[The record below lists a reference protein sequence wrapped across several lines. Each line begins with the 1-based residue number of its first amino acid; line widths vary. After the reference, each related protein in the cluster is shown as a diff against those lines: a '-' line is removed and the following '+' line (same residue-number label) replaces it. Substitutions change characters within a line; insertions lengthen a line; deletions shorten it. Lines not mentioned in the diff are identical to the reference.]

1 MKKNV
6 CAGEVTDKK
15 CMNVAEQNANQSWKV
30 NKLLLSSYP
39 INWWEFSEKGEIKK
53 QLSSSL
59 N

>member
-39 INWWEFSEKGEIKK
+39 MELVGVFRKGRNKKAIK
-53 QLSSSL
+53 
-59 N
+59 